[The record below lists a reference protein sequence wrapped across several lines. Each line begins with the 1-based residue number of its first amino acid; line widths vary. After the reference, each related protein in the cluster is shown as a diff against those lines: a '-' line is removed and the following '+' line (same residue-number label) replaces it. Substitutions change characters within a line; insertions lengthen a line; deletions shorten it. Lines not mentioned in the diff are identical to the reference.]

1 MLIRSSSGRARPLT
15 QSIKFPFDP
24 TQGTKPDLRSSGIW
38 VSLEEIVGS

>member
-24 TQGTKPDLRSSGIW
+24 TQGTKPGLRSSGIW
-38 VSLEEIVGS
+38 VSLEEMFQ